1 MRELLLL
8 LLSLLVCLQTVHCQT
23 LRHMGNTYQNNS
35 FLDRGIISVA
45 NPLQCLTDYSSCCE
59 GTTGGWEDPAGMA
72 IQEGASGATMFYVT
86 RTTSG
91 EINLNR
97 FPDQSSQQLSGMYQ
111 CEIPDSSG
119 ELEMVFI
126 YLGNAST
133 GELGGGGSCAYT
145 SLDFLVHYRTIIK
158 PLLTICFIQL
168 QFLLL
173 LHLHVFYLLMYV

>member
-1 MRELLLL
+1 MREQMLL

-23 LRHMGNTYQNNS
+23 LRHMGVTYQNNS
-35 FLDRGIISVA
+35 FLDRGIVHVT
-45 NPLQCLTDYSSCCE
+45 NPLQCLTDYNPCCE

-86 RTTSG
+86 RTDSG

-97 FPDQSSQQLSGMYQ
+97 FPDLSFQQLSGMYQ
-111 CEIPDSSG
+111 CEIPHSSG
-119 ELEMVFI
+119 DLEMVFI

-133 GELGGGGSCAYT
+133 GELGGGVVHIAT
-145 SLDFLVHYRTIIK
+145 SLDFLVYYRTIIK

-168 QFLLL
+168 
-173 LHLHVFYLLMYV
+173 